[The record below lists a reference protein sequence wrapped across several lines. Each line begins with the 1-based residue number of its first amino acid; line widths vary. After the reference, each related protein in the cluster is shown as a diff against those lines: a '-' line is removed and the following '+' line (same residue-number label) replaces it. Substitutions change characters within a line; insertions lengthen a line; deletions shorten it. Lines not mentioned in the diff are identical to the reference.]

1 MVRKL
6 KCFAIK
12 EFLWQTLNNACLA
25 VINLDSALNKDGHY
39 YPQAFLKVCKYIKKK
54 VIRHING
61 NLSHFSS
68 DDDSDDSVEEQ
79 FFL

>member
-39 YPQAFLKVCKYIKKK
+39 YQQAFLKEC
-54 VIRHING
+54 
-61 NLSHFSS
+61 
-68 DDDSDDSVEEQ
+68 
-79 FFL
+79 